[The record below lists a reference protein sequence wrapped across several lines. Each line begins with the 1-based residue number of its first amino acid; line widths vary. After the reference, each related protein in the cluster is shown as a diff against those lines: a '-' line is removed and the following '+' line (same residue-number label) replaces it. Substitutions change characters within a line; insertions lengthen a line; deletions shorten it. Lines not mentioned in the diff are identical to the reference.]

1 MTTNALST
9 RTALSTPVQREDAA
23 LVLFLLVGALISAPL
38 LFPAAA
44 LAGMVALGLA
54 LPGGGAL
61 QSGTRAAL
69 FAVIS
74 LLAGVGVAA
83 TLGCEAGYLTTLG
96 LFALSCTRL

>member
-1 MTTNALST
+1 MTTNAFPT
-9 RTALSTPVQREDAA
+9 RTALSTPIKREDAA
-23 LVLFLLVGALISAPL
+23 LVLFLLASAIISTPL

-61 QSGTRAAL
+61 QSGARAVLYAL
-69 FAVIS
+69 LA